1 MLPFRTMVMVV
12 AAVGLLSFFATAP
25 LSAAPRVALVIGNA
39 SYEHAAAL
47 ANPLNDAAD
56 MGAALERL
64 GFAVTRLENGSDA
77 EMRRGL
83 NEFRR
88 AASASEVAVVFYAGH
103 GIEVDG
109 RNFLVPVDARLA
121 SDQDVEY
128 EAIPLELAQRAVE
141 RASGL
146 RLVILDACR
155 ENPFAVSMQRAGAT
169 RSIGRG
175 LARVEPSGETLVAY
189 AAKEGTVASD
199 GDGRN
204 SPYSEALLRFLEEP
218 NLEVMFMLR
227 KVRDA
232 VLASTGGSQEPFWY
246 GSLSSKGVYL
256 AAGPEPEPS
265 PVAQP
270 PVAETPR
277 VTASNH
283 REDRYWDSVKDSADP
298 ADLEAYLERY
308 PNGTYETL
316 ARNRLKRLQDKPADA
331 EPSALDGASTSAS
344 DGVSV
349 SGRLEAERLAA
360 EREFWASVKGSDHP
374 ADIRAYLD
382 QYPDGTYEV
391 LARNRLK
398 RLEGTSLD
406 SEPETET
413 VAVVAVPE
421 ASQNSEPEPEAV
433 ATEPTREGSA
443 DALLS
448 PESVEVALGLTRAQR
463 AMVQRGLAALK
474 FDVGPADGVFGPR
487 TRAAIG
493 KWQLSRGESATE
505 YMGSEQAE
513 TLLSTGEATHSIQ
526 FPQEPG
532 DILSMALQ
540 AAQRVDDARNRTY
553 AFVSVAQ
560 AQAETGDRR
569 GATQSL
575 SDARAAAQRV
585 DDARNR
591 TYAFVSVAQAQAETG
606 DRRGATQSFSDAR
619 AAAQRVE
626 DARDP
631 TYAFVSV
638 AQAQAET
645 GDRRG
650 ATQSF
655 SDARAAAQRVEDAG
669 ARVYTFVSIAQ
680 AQAETG
686 DARGSAQS
694 FSDARRVGAQRGNEH
709 QRFLSYIS
717 VAEGQAEAGDVQGAT
732 QSFSDARAAAQRVS
746 APSFRFDRFLYIAK
760 AQAEVGDTRG
770 LAQSLSDARATA
782 QRIESGYGRAYSFV
796 RLAKSQAGDARGSAQ
811 SLSDARA
818 AARSQDVDY
827 EYQRAQAYAII
838 AVAQAEAGDARG
850 AAQSLSDA
858 RAAQQ
863 RSTDMN
869 NYGTAHD
876 SIARAQASVG
886 DIQGA
891 LANAQSPENKDA
903 RLSILAHIA
912 ETQAKAGDF
921 QSALVTAESIDGGW
935 RARALERI
943 AEAQVIAGD
952 FQGAVATVQMLADE
966 DQHAWRISTI
976 VNAQVT
982 AGEIKGA
989 LTNAQWIND
998 EDTRARSVSHIAQA
1012 QAEAG
1017 EIKGALATAQRI
1029 ERDYSRAVALAGIA
1043 GVLVRMKNGA
1053 P

>member
-12 AAVGLLSFFATAP
+12 AAAGLLSFFATAP

-39 SYEHAAAL
+39 SYAHAPAL

-64 GFAVTRLENGSDA
+64 GFEVTRLENVGDG

-121 SDQDVEY
+121 TDQDVEY

-204 SPYSEALLRFLEEP
+204 SPYSKALLRFLEEP

-246 GSLSSKGVYL
+246 GSLSSRGVYL
-256 AAGPEPEPS
+256 AAGPESETEPS

-277 VTASNH
+277 VTATNH
-283 REDRYWDSVKDSADP
+283 REDRYWDSVKDSPDP

-308 PNGTYETL
+308 PSGTYETL

-331 EPSALDGASTSAS
+331 EPSALDGASTSAP

-349 SGRLEAERLAA
+349 SARLEAERLAA
-360 EREFWASVKGSDHP
+360 EREFWASVKGSDDP

-382 QYPDGTYEV
+382 QYPGGTYEV
-391 LARNRLK
+391 LARNQLK
-398 RLEGTSLD
+398 RGEGTSLD

-413 VAVVAVPE
+413 VAAVAVPE
-421 ASQNSEPEPEAV
+421 ASQERDSEPEPEAV
-433 ATEPTREGSA
+433 ATEPAREGSA

-463 AMVQRGLAALK
+463 AIVQRGLAALK

-493 KWQLSRGESATE
+493 KWQLSRGESTTE
-505 YMGSEQAE
+505 YLGSEEAE

-553 AFVSVAQ
+553 AFVAV
-560 AQAETGDRR
+560 
-569 GATQSL
+569 
-575 SDARAAAQRV
+575 
-585 DDARNR
+585 
-591 TYAFVSVAQAQAETG
+591 
-606 DRRGATQSFSDAR
+606 
-619 AAAQRVE
+619 
-626 DARDP
+626 
-631 TYAFVSV
+631 
-638 AQAQAET
+638 
-645 GDRRG
+645 
-650 ATQSF
+650 
-655 SDARAAAQRVEDAG
+655 
-669 ARVYTFVSIAQ
+669 
-680 AQAETG
+680 
-686 DARGSAQS
+686 
-694 FSDARRVGAQRGNEH
+694 
-709 QRFLSYIS
+709 
-717 VAEGQAEAGDVQGAT
+717 
-732 QSFSDARAAAQRVS
+732 
-746 APSFRFDRFLYIAK
+746 AK
-760 AQAEVGDTRG
+760 A
-770 LAQSLSDARATA
+770 
-782 QRIESGYGRAYSFV
+782 
-796 RLAKSQAGDARGSAQ
+796 
-811 SLSDARA
+811 
-818 AARSQDVDY
+818 
-827 EYQRAQAYAII
+827 
-838 AVAQAEAGDARG
+838 
-850 AAQSLSDA
+850 
-858 RAAQQ
+858 
-863 RSTDMN
+863 
-869 NYGTAHD
+869 
-876 SIARAQASVG
+876 
-886 DIQGA
+886 
-891 LANAQSPENKDA
+891 
-903 RLSILAHIA
+903 
-912 ETQAKAGDF
+912 
-921 QSALVTAESIDGGW
+921 
-935 RARALERI
+935 
-943 AEAQVIAGD
+943 
-952 FQGAVATVQMLADE
+952 
-966 DQHAWRISTI
+966 
-976 VNAQVT
+976 
-982 AGEIKGA
+982 
-989 LTNAQWIND
+989 
-998 EDTRARSVSHIAQA
+998 
-1012 QAEAG
+1012 
-1017 EIKGALATAQRI
+1017 
-1029 ERDYSRAVALAGIA
+1029 
-1043 GVLVRMKNGA
+1043 
-1053 P
+1053 